1 MQLMNARNMEHQTV
15 QRQVYKRGVLK
26 FSNSLSAYRDVRCQ
40 PLSVLFSKG
49 EGCVS
54 YNKTNKCT
62 NDIIS
67 LYIIF
72 VNFIIN
78 YFLFLFLNYFII
90 SITFYA

>member
-1 MQLMNARNMEHQTV
+1 MEHQTV
-15 QRQVYKRGVLK
+15 QGQVYKRGVLK
-26 FSNSLSAYRDVRCQ
+26 FPISLSAYRDVRCQ
-40 PLSVLFSKG
+40 PVSVLFSKG

-62 NDIIS
+62 NVKIS
-67 LYIIF
+67 LYIIL

-90 SITFYA
+90 NIIFCT